1 MSNILPRV
9 GAVVSAAVFFTY
21 CLPAIAQEKDEL
33 WETTMKMEMP
43 GMPMQMPA
51 QTART
56 CVAKG
61 ANDETFVPKRQGE
74 CKTVDSKRTGS
85 KYTFKM
91 VCDGKN
97 KMTGDGEITFGSGTY
112 DGRMHMTR
120 TMEGQP
126 VNMIQT
132 YTGKRVGTCTA
143 PPTPK

>member
-1 MSNILPRV
+1 MTNILPRV

-51 QTART
+51 QTSRT
-56 CVAKG
+56 CVVKG
-61 ANDETFVPKRQGE
+61 ANDESFVPKRQGE

-97 KMTGDGEITFGSGTY
+97 KMTIVGEMTYSADKYDGKHKMSGTM
-112 DGRMHMTR
+112 DGTP
-120 TMEGQP
+120 MEVTQ
-126 VNMIQT
+126 IFS
-132 YTGKRVGTCTA
+132 GKRVGDCA
-143 PPTPK
+143 AK

>member
-1 MSNILPRV
+1 MPNILPRV
-9 GAVVSAAVFFTY
+9 SAVVSALVLFAY
-21 CLPAIAQEKDEL
+21 CLPAMAQEKDEL

-51 QTART
+51 QTSRT
-56 CVAKG
+56 CVVKG
-61 ANDETFVPKRQGE
+61 ANDERVVPRQQGE
-74 CKTVDSKRTGS
+74 CKTVDSKRTGN

-97 KMTGDGEITFGSGTY
+97 KMTGDGEITFGNGTY
-112 DGRMHMTR
+112 DGRMQMTG

-132 YTGKRVGTCTA
+132 YTGKRVGNCTL
-143 PPTPK
+143 PPATK

>member
-1 MSNILPRV
+1 MSNNASRLGV
-9 GAVVSAAVFFTY
+9 AFSAAVLVAW
-21 CLPAIAQEKDEL
+21 CLPSIAQEKDEL

-51 QTART
+51 QTSRT

-74 CKTVDSKRTGS
+74 CRTVDSKRTGS

-97 KMTGDGEITFGSGTY
+97 RMTGDGEITFGNGTY
-112 DGRMHMTR
+112 DGRMQMTG

-132 YTGKRVGTCTA
+132 YTGKRVGNCTA
-143 PPTPK
+143 QPTPK